1 MNPAT
6 AIEMANSIN
15 THGDPVLEAAKWV
28 FFIILLL
35 GAASVPFMMILKKKN
50 KDTNENQ
57 IESAISGAGSSLYN
71 QLIKQVEEYRQIA
84 DKAFKE
90 RNDLFERV
98 SKLEAMAESFK
109 EAKVIVDR
117 LRVKLDLKDQEI
129 RHLLNQGAEERAK
142 FLTIL
147 TNKDNEII
155 RRDQRISVLEKD
167 MSKLQVRL
175 ARDEARQVFGNSM
188 CPFKADAEHF
198 DTGSIIP
205 VHDVED
211 PTKTVPR

>member
-1 MNPAT
+1 MNPAA
-6 AIEMANSIN
+6 AIEMANN
-15 THGDPVLEAAKWV
+15 LPTHGDPVLEAAKWV
-28 FFIILLL
+28 FFILILL
-35 GAASVPFMMILKKKN
+35 GAASAPFMMILHKKN
-50 KDTNENQ
+50 KDKNENQ

-71 QLIKQVEEYRQIA
+71 QLIRQVEEYRQIA

-109 EAKVIVDR
+109 EAKIIVDR

-129 RHLLNQGAEERAK
+129 RNLLAQGAEERAK

-155 RRDQRISVLEKD
+155 RRDHRIGVLEKD
-167 MSKLQVRL
+167 MHALEKRL
-175 ARDEARQVFGNSM
+175 AKDEARQIFGAAL
-188 CPFKADAEHF
+188 CPYKVDKEAEPV
-198 DTGSIIP
+198 IP
-205 VHDVED
+205 SHDMQTDKE
-211 PTKTVPR
+211 